1 MRLNTPGTSKVF
13 SRLSGTMFTGESTLT
28 LRYNNLIKLTDVGVQ
43 ADMASRARSTT
54 NLTLAHFG

>member
-1 MRLNTPGTSKVF
+1 
-13 SRLSGTMFTGESTLT
+13 MFTGESTLT